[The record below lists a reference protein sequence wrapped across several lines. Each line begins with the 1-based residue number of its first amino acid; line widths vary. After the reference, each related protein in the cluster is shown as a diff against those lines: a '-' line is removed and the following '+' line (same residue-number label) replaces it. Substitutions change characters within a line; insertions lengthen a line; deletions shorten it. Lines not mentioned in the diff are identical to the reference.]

1 MAKFSGKSAIVTV
14 DDSAGTPRTISADV
28 VGYEIEDGAPGQDVT
43 GFGEGNINYIPGQ
56 KQQKITLTVL
66 WNTAATTG
74 AMTVLRGIVGSTT
87 SKTVTITPEG
97 SGLAFSGE
105 FMCEGITPSGSSDG
119 SPISLGTVSF
129 LPMGGVAAAWA

>member
-1 MAKFSGKSAIVTV
+1 MAKFSGKSAIVIV

-28 VGYEIEDGAPGQDVT
+28 TNYDIEDGAPGQDVT

-105 FMCEGITPSGSSDG
+105 FMCEGITPSGSADG
-119 SPISLGTVSF
+119 APISLGTVSF

>member
-28 VGYEIEDGAPGQDVT
+28 TNYDIEDGAPGQDVT

-105 FMCEGITPSGSSDG
+105 FMCEGITPSGSADG
-119 SPISLGTVSF
+119 APISLGTVSF